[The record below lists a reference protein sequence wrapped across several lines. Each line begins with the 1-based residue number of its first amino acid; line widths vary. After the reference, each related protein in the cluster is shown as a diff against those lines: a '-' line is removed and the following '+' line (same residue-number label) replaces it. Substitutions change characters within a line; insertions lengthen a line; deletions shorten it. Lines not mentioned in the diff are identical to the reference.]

1 MNKRIGLAFLTYP
14 VNEDRMSYLT
24 RALIEAATH
33 ITASQDEL
41 ICFCSCESAAE
52 NFAKRSDSDK
62 LPPIDV
68 LKPYAKTKKRI
79 ERLCRAFRVQ
89 LRWNSWP
96 PSMGANE
103 NNAMQIAFDELHCD
117 YMMLHIDDCYAT
129 EPIDLSEGIAFLEEN
144 PDVDILRYHWSPRK
158 ECKPIMT
165 ELGAWQQVDPQSKWF
180 YDDSPHV
187 RRSDYVAKFGRHY
200 KGRPID
206 CGRTE
211 SETNRVLRARGARIV
226 ATSHRM
232 FEKDGPV
239 SASR

>member
-1 MNKRIGLAFLTYP
+1 MNKRIGLGFLTYP

-41 ICFCSCESAAE
+41 ICFCSCESAAA
-52 NFAKRSDSDK
+52 NFARRVDSKAKR
-62 LPPIDV
+62 
-68 LKPYAKTKKRI
+68 RI

-89 LRWNSWP
+89 LRWNSQP

-103 NNAMQIAFDELHCD
+103 NNAMQVAFDELHCD

-144 PDVDILRYHWSPRK
+144 PSVDILRYHWSPRK

-180 YDDSPHV
+180 YDDSPHI
-187 RRSDYVAKFGRHY
+187 RRSNYVEKFGLHY

-211 SETNRVLRARGARIV
+211 SETNRVLRARGAEIV